1 MGQLPC
7 VETRVSWKEFTA
19 TLAGR
24 AATNWAWLLVGST
37 PSIVKAT
44 LISAFSQLATE
55 VEPGADTLLSGH
67 GVEAVELVGQYV
79 SAGHWT
85 WVAGVGQ

>member
-1 MGQLPC
+1 MI
-7 VETRVSWKEFTA
+7 VSANEFTA

-24 AATNWAWLLVGST
+24 AATNWAWLLVRST

-44 LISAFSQLATE
+44 LIAAFSQLAKE

-67 GVEAVELVGQYV
+67 CVGAVELAGQ
-79 SAGHWT
+79 
-85 WVAGVGQ
+85 